1 VVVVLDDPAAAGD
14 PLDGRQLLLGL
25 DGATRALDRAVREKP
40 PVLLSMDNRS
50 VLAYDIVPEVEAPV
64 VVTIA
69 SQAGWSLVGVM
80 ASAEVDATGAVAL
93 VSSRGLDAALQP
105 FATTSATEVPPP
117 SRLAWIGPRRSRD
130 ERTTAKARAQGGV
143 AVAALMR
150 RQAARTTARTSA
162 RKTGGR
168 R

>member
-1 VVVVLDDPAAAGD
+1 MVNPMIVEGQTIDGVAQGIGTALYEESPYDANGQ
-14 PLDGRQLLLGL
+14 PL
-25 DGATRALDRAVREKP
+25 ASTM
-40 PVLLSMDNRS
+40 MD
-50 VLAYDIVPEVEAPV
+50 Y
-64 VVTIA
+64 
-69 SQAGWSLVGVM
+69 VM
-80 ASAEVDATGAVAL
+80 PG
-93 VSSRGLDAALQP
+93 
-105 FATTSATEVPPP
+105 ATEVPPP
-117 SRLAWIGPRRSRD
+117 SRLAWIGPTRSRD